1 MATLNQVVTQVQVYD
16 ANRSL
21 TPLRTL
27 RVLSALSARELARL
41 ADIDRSTVRRLEA
54 GVGFPQPRTA
64 RKIAAVLNCPVDLL
78 FPHNDEEV
86 AGQRPLATTPAGQGR
101 CAGP

>member
-54 GVGFPQPRTA
+54 GIGCPQARTA
-64 RKIAAVLNCPVDLL
+64 RKIAAVLGCPVELL
-78 FPHNDEEV
+78 FPEKDEDS
-86 AGQRPLATTPAGQGR
+86 AAQREHPKTPMPKRA
-101 CAGP
+101 A